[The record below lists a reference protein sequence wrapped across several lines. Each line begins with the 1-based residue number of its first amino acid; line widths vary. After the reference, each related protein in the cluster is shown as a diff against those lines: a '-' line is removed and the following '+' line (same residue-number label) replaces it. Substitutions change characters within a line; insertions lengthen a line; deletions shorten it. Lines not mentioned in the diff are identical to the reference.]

1 MPRAKKDRDNE
12 FDNPGAFIREKHRLQ
27 EQNDKLWKKYGD
39 LQFGPKGPDGKRIP
53 KLARPEAARINAGI
67 QLKNMVTIGGIDGF
81 FKKLKR

>member
-39 LQFGPKGPDGKRIP
+39 LQFGPKNNDGVRMP
-53 KLARPEAARINAGI
+53 GLARPKAARINASL
-67 QLKNMVTIGGIDGF
+67 QLKNMGSISSID
-81 FKKLKR
+81 KWTKLLKR

>member
-1 MPRAKKDRDNE
+1 MPRGKKGRDDSWN
-12 FDNPGAFIREKHRLQ
+12 NPGDYLRERNRLQ